1 MPSST
6 GRSASAWTDHCAAPA
21 MSSSDVPRSHPRY
34 VSLMTRE
41 KITAGVARGV
51 TSPHGL
57 IAHGRGEAFDYLL
70 GEISHPFASTAIST
84 AAALLAASRHPVIS
98 VNGNACALSAPEL
111 VELARVSGAQLEV
124 NIFHASPER
133 ELAIRDMLMEAGATD
148 VLLPSR
154 THALSHIDSNRRWVH
169 PDGIFAADTVFVPL
183 EDGDRCAALVRNG
196 KYVITVDLNPLS
208 RTARTA
214 TVTIVDNLVRCLPEV
229 TAAVNVAKML
239 NEAGI
244 RAARTPDDVLRDWN
258 NDEVLRKAEQTLR
271 GWIR

>member
-1 MPSST
+1 
-6 GRSASAWTDHCAAPA
+6 

-70 GEISHPFASTAIST
+70 GEISHTFAN
-84 AAALLAASRHPVIS
+84 AATLKAGFLLAASRHPVIS
-98 VNGNACALSAPEL
+98 VNGNACALCAPEL
-111 VELARVSGAQLEV
+111 VELARVSGARLEV

-196 KYVITVDLNPLS
+196 KHVITVDLNPLS

-229 TAAVNVAKML
+229 TASVATAKFL
-239 NEAGI
+239 QQAGVD
-244 RAARTPDDVLRDWN
+244 RASTPADVLHDWN
-258 NDEVLRKAEQTLR
+258 NDEVLRAAEKTLR
-271 GWIR
+271 GFIP